1 MYEITSTQKKK
12 CKIDRQSLKRKEFSV
27 MILYI
32 AYIEYIFILH
42 KK

>member
-1 MYEITSTQKKK
+1 MKSQARKKK
-12 CKIDRQSLKRKEFSV
+12 SKIDRQSLKRKEFSV